1 MKPKDYLELRAG
13 GVSYV
18 RFDSMERLS
27 SIEGVVFDC
36 DGVLIDEKTSYDEAL
51 KEAASELLKLL
62 TGFWVESSE
71 ISSEAIY
78 RIRAVGSFNNDCD
91 TLALLVEWLFK
102 MLSDRH
108 GNSLVER
115 LSKLR
120 MKDYPELSGI
130 LKTESF
136 ERLEAGAASGWLE
149 ELSRRVSALEGTAA
163 TLADV
168 ESTIG
173 LSSETVAEL
182 KKALNYPDKY
192 GKSLL
197 TTVFDEVFF
206 GSDLIREVRG
216 SGPYFEFEGK
226 LKHEKLLVEPQTLE
240 SLQRRGLVLGMSTG
254 RGSWETWRTL
264 GSLSNMFEKQA
275 CVFIGDFVAAEPSK
289 KELYEKPSPWSLV
302 KAVKNLHRE
311 GYVLYIG
318 NSAEDLIMYKNARKE
333 VDKLVFA
340 GVYDNSYDVADYF
353 QENGADL
360 IIPKVNNLPKILDFL
375 EET

>member
-1 MKPKDYLELRAG
+1 
-13 GVSYV
+13 
-18 RFDSMERLS
+18 
-27 SIEGVVFDC
+27 
-36 DGVLIDEKTSYDEAL
+36 
-51 KEAASELLKLL
+51 
-62 TGFWVESSE
+62 
-71 ISSEAIY
+71 
-78 RIRAVGSFNNDCD
+78 
-91 TLALLVEWLFK
+91 
-102 MLSDRH
+102 
-108 GNSLVER
+108 
-115 LSKLR
+115 
-120 MKDYPELSGI
+120 
-130 LKTESF
+130 
-136 ERLEAGAASGWLE
+136 
-149 ELSRRVSALEGTAA
+149 
-163 TLADV
+163 
-168 ESTIG
+168 
-173 LSSETVAEL
+173 
-182 KKALNYPDKY
+182 
-192 GKSLL
+192 
-197 TTVFDEVFF
+197 TVFDEVFF

-302 KAVKNLHRE
+302 KAVKNLRRE

-318 NSAEDLIMYKNARKE
+318 NSAEDFIMYKKARKE

-340 GVYDNSYDVADYF
+340 GVYDSSYDVADYF

-360 IIPKVNNLPKILDFL
+360 IIPKVNNLPKILEFL